1 MVTQRCTN
9 CQTPL
14 QEGWKVCP
22 KCALPTGPSTPEGA
36 IGLILTKIVGG
47 ILDAGFHAQASDAE
61 TKGESDRAY
70 ANEAA
75 RRITRE
81 IEGTVSSAILAWDRK
96 VANEREDE
104 DDDDEK

>member
-1 MVTQRCTN
+1 MALLRCSN

-14 QEGWKVCP
+14 QAGWQVCP

-47 ILDAGFHAQASDAE
+47 ILDAGLHAQASDAQSKDDE
-61 TKGESDRAY
+61 ERAY
-70 ANEAA
+70 ATETA

-81 IEGTVSSAILAWDRK
+81 IEGAVSSAILAWDRRLAK
-96 VANEREDE
+96 EAEEDE
-104 DDDDEK
+104 E